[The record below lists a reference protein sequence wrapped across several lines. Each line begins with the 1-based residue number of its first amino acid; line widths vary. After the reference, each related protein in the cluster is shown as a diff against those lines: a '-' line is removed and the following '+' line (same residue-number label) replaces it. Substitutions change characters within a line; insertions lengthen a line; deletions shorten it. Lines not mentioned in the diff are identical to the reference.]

1 MSKRA
6 DRNRE
11 RRWNRKMRV
20 DHQARSRVAHEMAQ
34 MGRMMDAASNFVNGL
49 VFSAMEQM
57 SREQRRR
64 HNAAG
69 QGRRK
74 ETP

>member
-1 MSKRA
+1 MSNRA

-20 DHQARSRVAHEMAQ
+20 DHQARTSVAQEMAQ
-34 MGRMMDAASNFVNGL
+34 MGRMMDAASDLVNGL

-57 SREQRRR
+57 SGEQRRR
-64 HNAAG
+64 HNK
-69 QGRRK
+69 QITQTNDR
-74 ETP
+74 T